1 MIYYNCSKGK
11 QGDNL
16 SRVNEGQR
24 PQRKCNKG
32 KPPLGKTLD
41 IKHKMCYNVYENR
54 GRKTSQTR
62 KAFIMKKS
70 TLQSLVSYLNGETI
84 TNLDEIRDELVAE
97 LNKGEAKAQA
107 NRDLYAQAKD
117 IVLNALSDTP
127 VTIGELYAEV
137 ENDLPEG
144 FSKGKVQY
152 AITRLWA
159 DEVEKTEGKVNT
171 YALKA

>member
-1 MIYYNCSKGK
+1 
-11 QGDNL
+11 
-16 SRVNEGQR
+16 
-24 PQRKCNKG
+24 
-32 KPPLGKTLD
+32 
-41 IKHKMCYNVYENR
+41 
-54 GRKTSQTR
+54 
-62 KAFIMKKS
+62 MKKS

-127 VTIGELYAEV
+127 VTIGELYDEV
-137 ENDLPEG
+137 KGDLPEG

-159 DEVEKTEGKVNT
+159 DEVVKTEGKVNT
-171 YALKA
+171 YTRKA